1 MNEGPASAIRVL
13 IADDHQLVRESLV
26 AVLAAAGCCQ
36 VVAQA
41 SDGLSALA
49 QCAAHDPDVAVIDL
63 SMPGLGG
70 LEVVRRLREL
80 CPRTRSLV
88 LTMHDDEEYLL
99 QAVRAGAAGFLLK
112 DSPASELVDAIRNV
126 ARGRGHF
133 GPEASRLLATQ
144 LQQPG
149 RTLDDPYRNL
159 TAREREVF
167 HLIAEGL
174 TTKEIARRLDI
185 STKTAENHR
194 ARVLDKLDA
203 RNTAEVVRYAI
214 RRGLVS

>member
-1 MNEGPASAIRVL
+1 MSKAPKAAIRVL

-26 AVLAAAGCCQ
+26 AVLVAADCCQ

-41 SDGLSALA
+41 SDGHQALA
-49 QCAAHDPDVAVIDL
+49 MCAERNPDVAVIDL

-80 CPRTRSLV
+80 CPLTRSLV

-99 QAVRAGAAGFLLK
+99 QAVRAGAAGFMLK
-112 DSPASELVDAIRNV
+112 DSSASELIDAIRNV
-126 ARGRGHF
+126 ARGLGHF
-133 GPEASRLLATQ
+133 SPEASRILALQ

-149 RTLDDPYRNL
+149 RPIEDPYRNL

-174 TTKEIARRLDI
+174 TTKEIARRLGI

-194 ARVLDKLDA
+194 ARVLGKLEV
-203 RNTAEVVRYAI
+203 RNAAEVVRYAI
-214 RRGLVS
+214 RRGLVH

>member
-1 MNEGPASAIRVL
+1 MSEASKPTIRVL

-26 AVLAAAGCCQ
+26 AVLVAAGCCS

-41 SDGLSALA
+41 SDGQQAIAL
-49 QCAAHDPDVAVIDL
+49 CAAHDPDVAVVDL

-70 LEVVRRLREL
+70 LEVVRRLRDL
-80 CPRTRSLV
+80 CPRTHCLV
-88 LTMHDDEEYLL
+88 LTMHEDEEYLL
-99 QAVRAGAAGFLLK
+99 QAVRAGASGFMLK
-112 DSPASELVDAIRNV
+112 DSPASELVEAIRNI
-126 ARGRGHF
+126 ARGLGHF
-133 GPEASRLLATQ
+133 SPEAGRLLAAQ
-144 LQQPG
+144 LQRPN
-149 RTLDDPYRNL
+149 RAIDDPYRNL

-174 TTKEIARRLDI
+174 TTKEVARRLDI

-194 ARVLDKLDA
+194 ARVLAKLGA

-214 RRGLVS
+214 RRGLVR